1 MQKCRDIEYDIEEIM
16 ACNHWGREDGRS
28 LIVTRDRLE
37 RLWEAMTD
45 VPRGGGRAKVGE
57 GRHGMVRREDEV
69 DVKDLLTTGRV
80 VIEKRALDSLLRS
93 HESDLV
99 REVARAQYE

>member
-1 MQKCRDIEYDIEEIM
+1 MQKCRDIEYDVEEIM
-16 ACNHWGREDGRS
+16 TGNHWGREDGRS

-45 VPRGGGRAKVGE
+45 APRGGRANAGE
-57 GRHGMVRREDEV
+57 GRHGKVRREDEV
-69 DVKDLLTTGRV
+69 DVKDLLTMGRV

-99 REVARAQYE
+99 REVARAKYD

>member
-1 MQKCRDIEYDIEEIM
+1 MQKCRDVEYDVEEIM
-16 ACNHWGREDGRS
+16 GCNRWGREDGRS

-37 RLWEAMTD
+37 RLWDAMTD
-45 VPRGGGRAKVGE
+45 IPRGGRAKVGE
-57 GRHGMVRREDEV
+57 GKHGKVRREDEV

-80 VIEKRALDSLLRS
+80 VIEKRALDSILRS

-99 REVARAQYE
+99 REVARAKYD